1 MATVSAL
8 DLERHAGRGGW
19 RRFLLLAQVGTTT
32 GVGIWLMTEILGTNG
47 LTWAEIVV
55 TAVFALLFGWIA
67 FSFWIAAIGLA
78 LCVARRDPISLA
90 RQAWA
95 AAPLPPLV
103 ARTAVLFPI
112 YNEDTARVFAGIAAT
127 YRSLAAT
134 GRLDRFALFVL
145 SDSTDAE
152 AARRERLA
160 WATAVQRLD
169 AQDRLFY
176 RHRERNIGRK
186 AGNIADWVRRW
197 GAAYEHMVVMDADSV
212 MSGDTLVRLAV
223 LMEANSATGGI
234 QTFPVAIGRRTL
246 FGRALQFAHRL
257 YGPPL
262 AMGQSFWQ
270 LGEANYYGH
279 NAILRTRA
287 FAEACGL
294 PKLPGK
300 APLGGEIMS
309 HDFVEAAFLRRRGW
323 HVWFLPELP
332 GSFEELPPNL
342 VDYAIRDRRWAQ
354 GQMQHARVLV
364 VATMH
369 WVNRL
374 HLGMATFAFLASPL
388 WLALLLLSSLLV
400 AQHALSDHAFFP
412 APFQLFPVW
421 PEYRPRQSAWLLSL
435 TAVLLFLPKLATL
448 ALTLAR
454 PERRR
459 AYGGAGALALSALA
473 ELGFSVL
480 LAPILMLL
488 HTGFLANILAG
499 RAVGWGSQPRDDRG
513 VPWST
518 AARIAC
524 WHSLIG
530 LAWFSAASVVAPGYL
545 AWIAPVALGL
555 ILSIPLIV
563 LSSRIVPGHLFSI
576 PEERQPPEPLLQ
588 LKRELRPGPGRSVM
602 ARS

>member
-1 MATVSAL
+1 MAAVSGL
-8 DLERHAGRGGW
+8 DLERHAGHGRW
-19 RRFLLLAQVGTTT
+19 RRLLLFTLVGATT
-32 GVGIWLMTEILGTNG
+32 GLGIWLMTEILGTNG

-55 TAVFALLFGWIA
+55 TAVFALLFAWIA
-67 FSFWIAAIGLA
+67 FSFWIAAIGLT
-78 LCVARRDPISLA
+78 LRIARRDPISLE
-90 RQAWA
+90 RQGWA
-95 AAPLPPLV
+95 AQAPPLT

-112 YNEDTARVFAGIAAT
+112 YNEDTRRVFAGIAAT
-127 YRSLAAT
+127 YESIAAS
-134 GRLDRFALFVL
+134 GRLANFAIFVL
-145 SDSTDAE
+145 SDSAE
-152 AARRERLA
+152 AEVARRERLA
-160 WATAVQRLD
+160 WATAVQRLG
-169 AQDRLFY
+169 AGDRLFY

-186 AGNIADWVRRW
+186 AGNIADWVQRW

-212 MSGDTLVRLAV
+212 MSGDTLVRLAA
-223 LMEANSATGGI
+223 LMEANPSTGGI
-234 QTFPVAIGRRTL
+234 QTFPVAVGRNTV
-246 FGRALQFAHRL
+246 FARALQFAHRL

-262 AMGQSFWQ
+262 AVGQSFWQ

-294 PKLPGK
+294 PKLPGA

-309 HDFVEAAFLRRRGW
+309 HDFIEAAFLRRRGW

-354 GQMQHARVLV
+354 GQMQHARVLLI
-364 VATMH
+364 AAMH

-412 APFQLFPVW
+412 AAFQLFPVW
-421 PEYRPRQSAWLLSL
+421 PEYRPRESAILLGL
-435 TAVLLFLPKLATL
+435 TATLLFLPKLATL
-448 ALTLAR
+448 AATLAR
-454 PERRR
+454 PERRYG
-459 AYGGAGALALSALA
+459 YGGGRNLVLSALA
-473 ELGFSVL
+473 ELAFSIL

-513 VPWST
+513 VPWSS
-518 AARIAC
+518 AARISF

-530 LAWFSAASVVAPGYL
+530 LAWFIAAVVIAPDYL

-555 ILSIPLIV
+555 IFSVPLIV
-563 LSSRIVPGHLFSI
+563 LSSRLAPGRVFTI
-576 PEERQPPEPLLQ
+576 PEEGEPPEPLLR
-588 LKRELRPGPGRSVM
+588 LERELHLHKRPPMVTR
-602 ARS
+602 A